1 MWFVPHIS
9 TGLGKLSL
17 QISEIIIVTRTA
29 ITVALTGIV
38 ALCRPLV
45 PFGHA
50 MDNNTNP
57 SLAGGLRLAMVFLKL
72 AL

>member
-1 MWFVPHIS
+1 MWFSPHIGS
-9 TGLGKLSL
+9 GLSKLRL
-17 QISEIIIVTRTA
+17 QIGKIIMVSRIA
-29 ITVALTGIV
+29 LTVALTAIV
-38 ALCRPLV
+38 AFFRLLV